1 MKFSLGRLH
10 AAEEGRLTSRRR
22 LGTVFLHRLVRVEV
36 VERSVGFRA
45 SRVVAVVQPLDLVES
60 PPRTLCRLSRLRHKV
75 VRFARASRGPP
86 SRRVCRDGPD
96 GRIARCRSRQRI
108 GESGEVSSRV
118 RRIEDGSSGIEC
130 ARRRAE
136 RTGCDEL
143 RRTDRDSRSCRGRR
157 CVKEGRRTAR
167 TASVGA
173 RERGTR
179 VERISC
185 GSGSIL
191 RRGNTMR
198 VVTVLKICPVMERV
212 VDCRGLLRSVKCRG
226 RGRVAG
232 RVVKVART

>member
-1 MKFSLGRLH
+1 MYNLSISSNLRRGRFVVCP
-10 AAEEGRLTSRRR
+10 AC
-22 LGTVFLHRLVRVEV
+22 GTKLYVLPEPVEDLLRVE
-36 VERSVGFRA
+36 F
-45 SRVVAVVQPLDLVES
+45 AV
-60 PPRTLCRLSRLRHKV
+60 T
-75 VRFARASRGPP
+75 GPT
-86 SRRVCRDGPD
+86 
-96 GRIARCRSRQRI
+96 AESRQRI